1 MKLSSKFA
9 KIPWWLIIGS
19 FILGAGFIGAVLLI
33 LKIIGEGAEK
43 DGENVSR
50 TYTRTY
56 TTHRTTTTQN
66 GTTRSSA
73 YSQVKQSAA
82 DVDYKPVGE
91 SPRSSR
97 DTASAGAAFSA
108 SSRGD
113 TPKNDTAKAPAG
125 ADINRIYPRGYGK
138 VLTFFGAFFMVLGMA
153 VSLVGLGTAAVS
165 GKIGGLIVS
174 IVASAL
180 LCLPGGIMFFC
191 GKNRRAKA
199 SRFRKYHSIIG
210 DDRTVNIEVLAETIP
225 TTYEKACRDLQEMID
240 AGLFPGMYI
249 DAHTGCLT
257 DNYDRIRRK
266 KSSAPR
272 KKTSGA
278 GFPEEVRIRQLN
290 DIIEDAYVSERMDRL
305 ESLTRNI
312 LDYLEKN
319 PHKESIARQFKNHYL
334 PTTIKILEAYAKFEK
349 QESRGANVASAM
361 ADVEQI
367 MDKLV
372 DGFEKQLDALYAD
385 EALDIASDIEVL
397 ENMMDMSGLTSKPD
411 FTL

>member
-66 GTTRSSA
+66 GTTRTSA
-73 YSQVKQSAA
+73 YSQVKQSAS

-91 SPRSSR
+91 NPRSSR
-97 DTASAGAAFSA
+97 DTAFAGAAFSA
-108 SSRGD
+108 SSQGD
-113 TPKNDTAKAPAG
+113 TPKHDSAKAPAA

-138 VLTFFGAFFMVLGMA
+138 VLTFFGGFFMVLGMA

-266 KSSAPR
+266 KSYP
-272 KKTSGA
+272 
-278 GFPEEVRIRQLN
+278 V
-290 DIIEDAYVSERMDRL
+290 
-305 ESLTRNI
+305 
-312 LDYLEKN
+312 
-319 PHKESIARQFKNHYL
+319 
-334 PTTIKILEAYAKFEK
+334 IKGG
-349 QESRGANVASAM
+349 SR
-361 ADVEQI
+361 
-367 MDKLV
+367 
-372 DGFEKQLDALYAD
+372 
-385 EALDIASDIEVL
+385 
-397 ENMMDMSGLTSKPD
+397 
-411 FTL
+411 